1 MVAKASMVLVVVFLL
16 PLFVPL
22 VAGLQVGF
30 YRSTCPQAETIVRN
44 LVQKRFGT
52 DKSITAAL
60 LRMHFHDCF
69 VRGCDASILI
79 DSTPQKQS
87 EKAAGPNQSVR
98 GYDLI
103 DSIKSALESA
113 CPSRVSCADVVALA
127 TRDAVALAGGP
138 TYQLPTG
145 RLDGLTSNSGDV
157 NLPGPTVP
165 VTQAFTQFFRP
176 LGFTLTEM
184 VTLLGAHTVG
194 VAQCTFFQDRVTN
207 FRGTGR
213 PDPTMDPTLA
223 TSLRRTCAGGNNP
236 TAFLDQNTSFVVDNS
251 FYREIGLK
259 KGVMLIDQALAT
271 DRSTS
276 GIVSGLARNEAGF
289 RQGFAAAMVKMGNL
303 GGSGGGEIRKSCR
316 VFNPKKAVAGNGGG
330 RRPPPKKGGKK
341 NVAAAAKK
349 GNKKSQPVKNG

>member
-138 TYQLPTG
+138 AYQLPTGRLGGPKYTLPTG
-145 RLDGLTSNSGDV
+145 RLDGLTSSAADV
-157 NLPGPTVP
+157 KLPGPTLSVYL
-165 VTQAFTQFFRP
+165 AFTKFFKP
-176 LGFTLTEM
+176 MGFTLPEM
-184 VTLLGAHTVG
+184 VVLLGAHTVG
-194 VAQCTFFQDRVTN
+194 SAHCSFFQDRVVN
-207 FRGTGR
+207 FMGTGQ
-213 PDPTMDPTLA
+213 PDPSMDPTLVRK
-223 TSLRRTCAGGNNP
+223 LVVKCGRGGGNA
-236 TAFLDQNTSFVVDNS
+236 TTFLDQGTSLS
-251 FYREIGLK
+251 FDGSYYREVK
-259 KGVMLIDQALAT
+259 AKRGVLLIDHELGN
-271 DRSTS
+271 DPVTS
-276 GIVSGLARNEAGF
+276 GMVSRLGRDELRFKKRFGD
-289 RQGFAAAMVKMGNL
+289 AMVKMGKL
-303 GGSGGGEIRKSCR
+303 VGSGKGEIRKNCR
-316 VFNPKKAVAGNGGG
+316 EFN
-330 RRPPPKKGGKK
+330 
-341 NVAAAAKK
+341 
-349 GNKKSQPVKNG
+349 

>member
-138 TYQLPTG
+138 AYQLPTG
-145 RLDGLTSNSGDV
+145 RLDGLTSNSGNV

-165 VTQAFTQFFRP
+165 VTQAFTQFFQP

-207 FRGTGR
+207 FR
-213 PDPTMDPTLA
+213 DPSMDPTLVRK
-223 TSLRRTCAGGNNP
+223 LVVKCGRGGGNA
-236 TAFLDQNTSFVVDNS
+236 TTFLDQGTSLS
-251 FYREIGLK
+251 FDGSYYREVK
-259 KGVMLIDQALAT
+259 AKRGVLLIDHELGN
-271 DRSTS
+271 DPVTS
-276 GIVSGLARNEAGF
+276 GMVSRLGRDELRFKKRFGD
-289 RQGFAAAMVKMGNL
+289 AMVKMGKL
-303 GGSGGGEIRKSCR
+303 VGSGKGEIRKNCR
-316 VFNPKKAVAGNGGG
+316 EFN
-330 RRPPPKKGGKK
+330 
-341 NVAAAAKK
+341 
-349 GNKKSQPVKNG
+349 

>member
-138 TYQLPTG
+138 AYQLPTG
-145 RLDGLTSNSGDV
+145 RLDGLTSNSGNV

-165 VTQAFTQFFRP
+165 VTQAFTQFFQP

-184 VTLLGAHTVG
+184 VTLLAH
-194 VAQCTFFQDRVTN
+194 CSFFQDRVVN
-207 FRGTGR
+207 FMGTGQ
-213 PDPTMDPTLA
+213 PDPSMDPTLVRK
-223 TSLRRTCAGGNNP
+223 LVVKCGRGGGNA
-236 TAFLDQNTSFVVDNS
+236 TTFLDQGTSLS
-251 FYREIGLK
+251 FDGSYYREVK
-259 KGVMLIDQALAT
+259 AKRGVLLIDHELGN
-271 DRSTS
+271 DPVTS
-276 GIVSGLARNEAGF
+276 GMVSRLGRDELRFKKRFGD
-289 RQGFAAAMVKMGNL
+289 AMVKMGKL
-303 GGSGGGEIRKSCR
+303 VGSGKGEIRKNCR
-316 VFNPKKAVAGNGGG
+316 EFN
-330 RRPPPKKGGKK
+330 
-341 NVAAAAKK
+341 
-349 GNKKSQPVKNG
+349 

>member
-138 TYQLPTG
+138 AYQLPTG
-145 RLDGLTSNSGDV
+145 RLDGLTSNSGNV

-165 VTQAFTQFFRP
+165 VTQAFTQFFQP

-194 VAQCTFFQDRVTN
+194 VAQCTFFQDR
-207 FRGTGR
+207 GTGQ
-213 PDPTMDPTLA
+213 PDPSMDPTLVRK
-223 TSLRRTCAGGNNP
+223 LVVKCGRGGGNA
-236 TAFLDQNTSFVVDNS
+236 TTFLDQGTSLS
-251 FYREIGLK
+251 FDGSYYREVK
-259 KGVMLIDQALAT
+259 AKRGVLLIDHELGN
-271 DRSTS
+271 DPVTS
-276 GIVSGLARNEAGF
+276 GMVSRLGRDELRFKKRFGD
-289 RQGFAAAMVKMGNL
+289 AMVKMGKL
-303 GGSGGGEIRKSCR
+303 VGSGKGEIRKNCR
-316 VFNPKKAVAGNGGG
+316 EFN
-330 RRPPPKKGGKK
+330 
-341 NVAAAAKK
+341 
-349 GNKKSQPVKNG
+349 

>member
-138 TYQLPTG
+138 AYQLPTG
-145 RLDGLTSNSGDV
+145 RLDGLTSNSV
-157 NLPGPTVP
+157 
-165 VTQAFTQFFRP
+165 TQFFQP

-194 VAQCTFFQDRVTN
+194 VDRVTN

-213 PDPTMDPTLA
+213 PDPAMDPTLA
-223 TSLRRTCAGGNNP
+223 VSLRRTCAGGNNP

>member
-69 VRGCDASILI
+69 VR

-138 TYQLPTG
+138 AYQLPTG
-145 RLDGLTSNSGDV
+145 RLDGLTSNSGNV

-165 VTQAFTQFFRP
+165 VTQAFTQFFQP

-213 PDPTMDPTLA
+213 PDPAMDPTLA
-223 TSLRRTCAGGNNP
+223 CGRGGGNA
-236 TAFLDQNTSFVVDNS
+236 TTFLDQGTSLS
-251 FYREIGLK
+251 FDGSYYREVK
-259 KGVMLIDQALAT
+259 AKRGVLLIDHELGN
-271 DRSTS
+271 DPVTS
-276 GIVSGLARNEAGF
+276 GMVSRLGRDELRFKKRFGD
-289 RQGFAAAMVKMGNL
+289 AMVKMGKL
-303 GGSGGGEIRKSCR
+303 VGSGKGEIRKNCR
-316 VFNPKKAVAGNGGG
+316 EFN
-330 RRPPPKKGGKK
+330 
-341 NVAAAAKK
+341 
-349 GNKKSQPVKNG
+349 

>member
-138 TYQLPTG
+138 AYQLPTG
-145 RLDGLTSNSGDV
+145 RLDGLTSNSGNV

-165 VTQAFTQFFRP
+165 VTQAFTQFFQP

-213 PDPTMDPTLA
+213 PDPAMDPTLA
-223 TSLRRTCAGGNNP
+223 VSLRRTCAGGNNP
-236 TAFLDQNTSFVVDNS
+236 TAFLDQNTGTSLSFDGS
-251 FYREIGLK
+251 YYREVK
-259 KGVMLIDQALAT
+259 AKRGVLLIDHELGN
-271 DRSTS
+271 DPVTS
-276 GIVSGLARNEAGF
+276 GMVSRLGRDELRFKKRFGD
-289 RQGFAAAMVKMGNL
+289 AMVKMGKL
-303 GGSGGGEIRKSCR
+303 VGSGKGEIRKNCR
-316 VFNPKKAVAGNGGG
+316 EFN
-330 RRPPPKKGGKK
+330 
-341 NVAAAAKK
+341 
-349 GNKKSQPVKNG
+349 

>member
-138 TYQLPTG
+138 AYQLPTG
-145 RLDGLTSNSGDV
+145 RLDGLTSNS
-157 NLPGPTVP
+157 
-165 VTQAFTQFFRP
+165 VTKFFKP
-176 LGFTLTEM
+176 MGFTLPEM
-184 VTLLGAHTVG
+184 VVLLGAHTVG
-194 VAQCTFFQDRVTN
+194 SAHCSFFQDRVVN
-207 FRGTGR
+207 FMGTALVRKLVVKCGRG
-213 PDPTMDPTLA
+213 
-223 TSLRRTCAGGNNP
+223 GGNA
-236 TAFLDQNTSFVVDNS
+236 TTFLDQGTSLS
-251 FYREIGLK
+251 FDGSYYREVK
-259 KGVMLIDQALAT
+259 AKRGVLLIDHELGN
-271 DRSTS
+271 DPVTS
-276 GIVSGLARNEAGF
+276 GMVSRLGRDELRFKKRFGD
-289 RQGFAAAMVKMGNL
+289 AMVKMGKL
-303 GGSGGGEIRKSCR
+303 VGSGKGEIRKNCR
-316 VFNPKKAVAGNGGG
+316 EFN
-330 RRPPPKKGGKK
+330 
-341 NVAAAAKK
+341 
-349 GNKKSQPVKNG
+349 